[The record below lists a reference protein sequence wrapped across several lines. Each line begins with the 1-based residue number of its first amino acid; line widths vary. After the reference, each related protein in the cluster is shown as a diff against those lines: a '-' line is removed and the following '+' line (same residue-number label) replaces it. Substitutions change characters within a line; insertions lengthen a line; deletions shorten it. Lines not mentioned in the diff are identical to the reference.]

1 MYAKHEKYVALKKTN
16 TQTRPGKGAM
26 QRGGMQRNREV
37 VEEKKGSGSWNLAQ
51 PGARSALQRIWDMC
65 MSLSTWTENSAR

>member
-37 VEEKKGSGSWNLAQ
+37 VEEKKRVRKLESCPAWCSLRLAKDL
-51 PGARSALQRIWDMC
+51 GHVHVTVHLDRK
-65 MSLSTWTENSAR
+65 